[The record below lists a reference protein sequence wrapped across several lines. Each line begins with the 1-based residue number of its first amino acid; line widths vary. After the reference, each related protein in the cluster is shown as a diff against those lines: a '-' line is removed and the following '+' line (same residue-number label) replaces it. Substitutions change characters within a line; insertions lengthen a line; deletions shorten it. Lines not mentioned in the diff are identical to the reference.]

1 MAKLDLLL
9 DIEGLLESYDGL
21 KVKDSFMTDSF
32 RACVETQV
40 EKVNDK
46 LNRLLT
52 SKTKLSCRNV
62 LTANFETMTKP
73 DHWLKSKLFKVLPK
87 NESLVLREK
96 IEEMVELL
104 KALMLRIKDVDP
116 DYAGQFFGKLK
127 NRYYKE
133 HITDYEL
140 WKADL
145 ADFNMDVLSEYQAE
159 ITADM
164 LILGVLKYDRPPSD
178 DEMRKVDLEKLRKKL
193 KHNKVL
199 PSNFKEEC
207 AKIRRY
213 THWEG
218 ELFTI
223 DNHRLRK
230 YMYLNFGKL
239 SHDQHIEL
247 YKYQVQMN
255 QIHEDMRKLMALE
268 QCAELG
274 VAQTSELTSEAA
286 MIYWHRLMDLGFVDE
301 NCKLKPGTSRQ
312 QAMYIAEPFSEALG
326 LKTKWK
332 DFEDF
337 WGIRNLA
344 QEKWACQQTGAMPA
358 RYQEIDHVF
367 EH

>member
-164 LILGVLKYDRPPSD
+164 LILGVLKYDRPPCN
-178 DEMRKVDLEKLRKKL
+178 KL
-193 KHNKVL
+193 
-199 PSNFKEEC
+199 C
-207 AKIRRY
+207 
-213 THWEG
+213 
-218 ELFTI
+218 
-223 DNHRLRK
+223 
-230 YMYLNFGKL
+230 
-239 SHDQHIEL
+239 
-247 YKYQVQMN
+247 
-255 QIHEDMRKLMALE
+255 
-268 QCAELG
+268 
-274 VAQTSELTSEAA
+274 
-286 MIYWHRLMDLGFVDE
+286 
-301 NCKLKPGTSRQ
+301 
-312 QAMYIAEPFSEALG
+312 
-326 LKTKWK
+326 
-332 DFEDF
+332 
-337 WGIRNLA
+337 
-344 QEKWACQQTGAMPA
+344 
-358 RYQEIDHVF
+358 
-367 EH
+367 